1 MATGS
6 VLASGVKKPV
16 LVSVV
21 LAVFVITKSV
31 VTEGVQVNAV

>member
-1 MATGS
+1 VATGS

-31 VTEGVQVNAV
+31 VTEGV

>member
-1 MATGS
+1 MATGP
-6 VLASGVKKPV
+6 VLASGVKNPV

-31 VTEGVQVNAV
+31 VTEGV